1 MNEEEEEEARDMSL
15 DRGYAWG
22 MKGRSTNSASW
33 CSDVC
38 FSVVN
43 SVVLYKQIH
52 CQNRREAGCCGS
64 DAFYSF
70 GAGVSLVSVA
80 SIPFHLTSKLFIFLY

>member
-1 MNEEEEEEARDMSL
+1 MYL
-15 DRGYAWG
+15 G
-22 MKGRSTNSASW
+22 
-33 CSDVC
+33 DVC

-80 SIPFHLTSKLFIFLY
+80 SIPFYLSLIPFIFYFILIGGRACILANAYSISEQKRKVA